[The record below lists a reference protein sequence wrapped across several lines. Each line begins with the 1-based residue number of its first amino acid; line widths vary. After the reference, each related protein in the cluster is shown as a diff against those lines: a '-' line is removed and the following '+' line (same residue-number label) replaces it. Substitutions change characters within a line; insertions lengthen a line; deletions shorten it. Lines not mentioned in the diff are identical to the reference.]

1 MSGSNMK
8 QNWDANLYDG
18 KLGFVAEFGKG
29 LLSLLE
35 PQTGEKILDLGCG
48 TGDLTAEI
56 AACGAVPVGLD
67 MSTEM
72 IFKAQQKYPNLRF
85 LQGDGESFQLE
96 QNFDAVFSNAALH
109 WMKKPEKVIE
119 SVRGAL
125 RQGGRFTAEFGGKG
139 NVQTIVKAISTVLE
153 KQGVDPG
160 ERNPWY
166 FPSIGE
172 YAQIL
177 ENQGFRLTYA
187 AHFDRPTPLKD
198 GENGL
203 DHWLNMFGDSFF
215 KGFSEGQKDL
225 IFTQVKDLVRPQL
238 FHGNQWI
245 ADYKRIRILA
255 IKE

>member
-1 MSGSNMK
+1 MSEANMK
-8 QNWDANLYDG
+8 QSWDANLYDG

-35 PQTGEKILDLGCG
+35 PQYGEKILDLGCG

-56 AACGAVPVGLD
+56 AASGADPVGLD
-67 MSTEM
+67 MSVEM
-72 IFKAQQKYPNLRF
+72 IQKAQLKYPSLQF
-85 LQGDGESFQLE
+85 LQGDGENFQLK
-96 QNFDAVFSNAALH
+96 QCFDAVFSNAALH
-109 WMKKPEKVIE
+109 WMKRPEKVVS
-119 SVRGAL
+119 SVWGVL

-139 NVQTIVKAISTVLE
+139 NVETIVKAIAAVLE
-153 KQGVDPG
+153 THGVDPM

-177 ENQGFRLTYA
+177 ESQGFRLTYA

-198 GENGL
+198 GDKGL

-215 KGFSEGQKDL
+215 KGFSEGQKEL
-225 IFTQVKDLVRPQL
+225 IFNQVKEQVRPEL
-238 FHGNQWI
+238 YDGNQWI